1 MFGKSYQFTR
11 KIKDI
16 SYDKSSKQL
25 SISFDAGISKI
36 YLSVPHK
43 TYDELSKASNQN
55 QYYQDKIDGQFR
67 IL

>member
-1 MFGKSYQFTR
+1 MFGRSYKFTR
-11 KIKDI
+11 KIKDS

-25 SISFDAGISKI
+25 TILFEAGISKV

-43 TYDELSKASNQN
+43 TYDELSKSTNPN
-55 QYYQDKIDGQFR
+55 QYYQDKIDGQFQ